1 MKNKVTKFCKEFW
14 KEIVNIELGF
24 NSLKM
29 KNYFSNKD
37 PIPDDFKSFQ
47 VCELI
52 CASCSSSYIGE
63 TCRHFKTSI
72 VEHIKSDKKC
82 SILKFLIPLF

>member
-1 MKNKVTKFCKEFW
+1 MK
-14 KEIVNIELGF
+14 
-24 NSLKM
+24 S
-29 KNYFSNKD
+29 YFLNND

-47 VCELI
+47 ACALI
-52 CASCSSSYIGE
+52 CDSCSSSYIGE

-72 VEHIKSDKKC
+72 VEHIKRDKMC